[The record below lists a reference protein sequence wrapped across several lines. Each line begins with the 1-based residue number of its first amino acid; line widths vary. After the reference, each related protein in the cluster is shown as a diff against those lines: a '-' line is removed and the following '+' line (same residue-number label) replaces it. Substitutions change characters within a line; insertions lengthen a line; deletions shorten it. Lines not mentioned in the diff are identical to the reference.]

1 MTLSP
6 KNMFRSWLAAGAV
19 AAALLLLPPGASSA
33 EPSQQAPMGDEIPLT
48 IGKSIV
54 LDIPDE
60 IQRVALT
67 NEDVADAIAISTR
80 EVLINA
86 KGEGVTTLVL
96 WSRSGD
102 RTFFTISVAPNIR
115 AVQDHIRATFPGEQ
129 VRVTSNR
136 GVMTLNGK
144 VSDPSVE
151 ERLVSLLQG
160 MGAGTVVSNL
170 ELPIPPADRQILLH
184 VKFLEVQRSAIR
196 EFGTNILSTGAG
208 GTIGSVGTQ
217 QFGGATPPSVTGTIG
232 AKLSGTASTFGLSDT
247 LNIFAFRPDLNIGA
261 VVKLLQTHGMSELLA
276 EPNVI
281 ATAGK
286 QADLLVGGEF
296 PVPVIQGGASAG
308 AVTVQFREFGIR
320 IGFLPEF
327 TPRGSIQMHVK
338 PEVSALDFANAL
350 QLSGFLIPALATRR
364 VETDVELMP
373 GQSFVIGGLLDRRL
387 VESIN
392 RIPGLSKIPLL
403 GELFKSRTRTKNN
416 TELLVIVTPEFPDVL
431 EAGEPQP
438 DVAMPLEFLPPI
450 DEDPEYQREDK
461 N

>member
-6 KNMFRSWLAAGAV
+6 QNVFRSWLVAGAV
-19 AAALLLLPPGASSA
+19 ATALLVSPPGAFPA

-67 NEDVADAIAISTR
+67 NDEVADAIAISTR

-86 KGEGVTTLVL
+86 KTEGVTTLVL

-115 AVQDHIRATFPGEQ
+115 MVQDHLRATFPGEQ
-129 VRVTSNR
+129 VRITSNR

-144 VSDPSVE
+144 VSDPAVE
-151 ERLVSLLQG
+151 ERIIGLLQG
-160 MGAGTVVSNL
+160 MGAGSVISNL
-170 ELPIPPADRQILLH
+170 ELPVPAAERQILLR
-184 VKFLEVQRSAIR
+184 VKFLEVQRNALR
-196 EFGTNILSTGAG
+196 EFGTSLFSTGAG
-208 GTIGSVGTQ
+208 GTIGAVGTQ
-217 QFGGATPPSVTGTIG
+217 QFGAVQPPAVTGTIG
-232 AKLSGTASTFGLSDT
+232 APLSGTSSSFSIADT

-261 VVKLLQTHGMSELLA
+261 AVKLLQARGLSELLA
-276 EPNVI
+276 EPNVV
-281 ATAGK
+281 ATSGK

-296 PVPVIQGGASAG
+296 PVPVVQGGSSAG

-338 PEVSALDFANAL
+338 PEVSALDYANGL
-350 QLSGFLIPALATRR
+350 TLSGFLIPALATRR

-373 GQSFVIGGLLDRRL
+373 GQSFVIGGLIDKRL

-403 GELFKSRTRTKNN
+403 GELFKSRTRSQNN
-416 TELLVIVTPEFPDVL
+416 NELLVIVTPEFPEL
-431 EAGEPQP
+431 FEAGEPTP
-438 DVAMPLEFLPPI
+438 ELTMPREFLPPI
-450 DEDPEYQREDK
+450 AEDTEYVSKDK
-461 N
+461 

>member
-1 MTLSP
+1 
-6 KNMFRSWLAAGAV
+6 
-19 AAALLLLPPGASSA
+19 
-33 EPSQQAPMGDEIPLT
+33 MGDEIPLT

-102 RTFFTISVAPNIR
+102 RTFFTISVAPNIQ
-115 AVQDHIRATFPGEQ
+115 AVQDHIRTTFPGEQ

-144 VSDPSVE
+144 VSDPSVV
-151 ERLVSLLQG
+151 ERLESLLQG
-160 MGAGTVVSNL
+160 MGAGAVVSNL
-170 ELPIPPADRQILLH
+170 ELPIPAAERQILLH
-184 VKFLEVQRSAIR
+184 VKFLEVQRNAIS
-196 EFGTNILSTGAG
+196 EFGTNIMSTGAG

-217 QFGGATPPSVTGTIG
+217 QFGGARPPAPSGTIG
-232 AKLSGTASTFGLSDT
+232 GSLSGTSSSFGLTDA
-247 LNIFAFRPDLNIGA
+247 LNVFAFRPDLNLAA
-261 VVKLLQTHGMSELLA
+261 VIKLLETRGLSELLA
-276 EPNVI
+276 EPNVL
-281 ATAGK
+281 ATSGK

-296 PVPVIQGGASAG
+296 PVPVIQGGAGAG

-320 IGFLPEF
+320 IAFLPEF
-327 TPRGSIQMHVK
+327 TPRGSIQMHVR

-364 VETDVELMP
+364 VETDVELLP
-373 GQSFVIGGLLDRRL
+373 GQSFVIGGLLDQRL

-403 GELFKSRTRTKNN
+403 GELFKSRSRTKNN
-416 TELLVIVTPEFPDVL
+416 TELLVIVTPEFPEVI
-431 EAGEPQP
+431 EAGEELPSI
-438 DVAMPLEFLPPI
+438 AMPLDFLPPLA
-450 DEDPEYQREDK
+450 EDQEYQRGT

>member
-6 KNMFRSWLAAGAV
+6 KNMFRSWLVAAAI
-19 AAALLLLPPGASSA
+19 AAALLASPPGASSA

-67 NEDVADAIAISTR
+67 NEEVADAIAISTR

-115 AVQDHIRATFPGEQ
+115 SVQDHIRATFPGEQ
-129 VRVTSNR
+129 VRVTSNL

-144 VSDPSVE
+144 VTDPAVE
-151 ERLVSLLQG
+151 ARLVALLEG
-160 MGAGTVVSNL
+160 MGASSVISNL

-184 VKFLEVQRSAIR
+184 VKFLEMQRNAIE

-208 GTIGSVGTQ
+208 GTIGAIGTQ
-217 QFGGATPPSVTGTIG
+217 QFGGVGAPAVSGTIG
-232 AKLSGTASTFGLSDT
+232 APLEGSNATFGLSDT
-247 LNIFAFRPDLNIGA
+247 LNVFAFRPDLNIAA
-261 VVKLLQTHGMSELLA
+261 VIKLLQTRGLSELLA
-276 EPNVI
+276 EPNVV
-281 ATAGK
+281 ATSGK

-296 PVPVIQGGASAG
+296 PVPVVQGGATAG

-327 TPRGSIQMHVK
+327 TPRGSIQMHVR

-373 GQSFVIGGLLDRRL
+373 GQSFVIGGLLDQRL

-403 GELFKSRTRTKNN
+403 GELFKSRTRSKNN
-416 TELLVIVTPEFPDVL
+416 TELLVIVTPEFPEVY
-431 EAGEPQP
+431 EAGEPGP
-438 DVAMPLEFLPPI
+438 EVSMPLDFLPPI
-450 DEDPEYQREDK
+450 AEDPEYEGR